1 MSLTLDSM
9 RPRSVEEAVEK
20 IREEFHCV
28 GDFEDLS
35 AVQRLAG
42 IAAEAMLAVGDVPRA
57 ANFCRAAGMVEE
69 AHRLYTELLGAP
81 EEGVETEWAE
91 GNPEGAANLLE
102 IAGRSREAAAAL
114 SVAARRSPRPSRFV
128 ERVFRLDRDEGM
140 RLLDDLLCARVPD
153 LHNAPLFYRLG
164 VELEASGQSQRAEK
178 IFQSILGTIGPYAD
192 VEARLHTARAHRTP
206 PRMTAAMKRTPVTE
220 EVRVLP
226 PLTPQEAVG
235 VVREAVR
242 EAARRVR
249 ASQIPSAVPPRT
261 QSGSMRRVE
270 DDARSSVPPL
280 LDDDVVRAARN
291 GPAVAT
297 LLTFTRGAPCD
308 LSNIEVFYRLGVA
321 HLAGG
326 HWDDALAAFDAVEDV
341 SPGYRDA
348 AARAEAVRA
357 WRASLG
363 RKAALASGDVGA
375 VIQNRYVIRGE
386 LGRGGMA
393 VVYRAEDR
401 LLAREVALKFTAA
414 RASAGQALEEV
425 FLAEARA
432 SAGLNHPNVV
442 TVYDFGAHEGR
453 VFIVMELVEGTD
465 LSRHLALNGPPPV
478 LEALRAIVAAMEGVD
493 YAHNRGIIH
502 RDLKPSNLLRTA
514 AGGVKVSDFGI
525 AAGLSARRTD
535 RVFGTLD
542 YMSPEQLRGDVVDR
556 RSDVFALGVT
566 LFELL
571 TGQLPF
577 DGARRDEPAPRVG
590 LVRTGVPQL
599 VEGAIANA
607 LQLDTALRYQ
617 TVGEFLAPLR
627 HVLDGVDG
635 LSEQLLRNGATA
647 FEVVPTLPPLPL
659 PRSLR
664 DHST

>member
-1 MSLTLDSM
+1 
-9 RPRSVEEAVEK
+9 
-20 IREEFHCV
+20 
-28 GDFEDLS
+28 
-35 AVQRLAG
+35 
-42 IAAEAMLAVGDVPRA
+42 
-57 ANFCRAAGMVEE
+57 
-69 AHRLYTELLGAP
+69 
-81 EEGVETEWAE
+81 
-91 GNPEGAANLLE
+91 
-102 IAGRSREAAAAL
+102 
-114 SVAARRSPRPSRFV
+114 
-128 ERVFRLDRDEGM
+128 
-140 RLLDDLLCARVPD
+140 
-153 LHNAPLFYRLG
+153 
-164 VELEASGQSQRAEK
+164 
-178 IFQSILGTIGPYAD
+178 
-192 VEARLHTARAHRTP
+192 
-206 PRMTAAMKRTPVTE
+206 MKRTPVTE

-249 ASQIPSAVPPRT
+249 ASQIPPAVPPRT

-280 LDDDVVRAARN
+280 LNDDVVRAARN

-297 LLTFTRGAPCD
+297 LMTFTRGAPCD

-348 AARAEAVRA
+348 ASRAEAVRA

-414 RASAGQALEEV
+414 RASAGDALEEV

-453 VFIVMELVEGTD
+453 VFIAMELVEGTD
-465 LSRHLALNGPPPV
+465 LARHLALNGPPPV

-525 AAGLSARRTD
+525 AAGLSGRRTD

-542 YMSPEQLRGDVVDR
+542 YMAPEQLRGDVVDR
-556 RSDVFALGVT
+556 RADVFALGVT

-577 DGARRDEPAPRVG
+577 DGSRRDEPAPRVG
-590 LVRTGVPQL
+590 LLRTGVPQL